1 MKFTCFHKLPFWLL
15 NCRYFG
21 VMLVG
26 IVLMFMF
33 MVVVLVVLG
42 GERRAAE
49 VGLVLVVAARLV
61 VGQIVESTLV
71 EQIDQSRALARRE
84 AVAVTF
90 DGRVG
95 FWFDVRSFDVRRF
108 DLLVVRYFSRCFE
121 FDLLLSVVACAPVTE
136 FQM

>member
-1 MKFTCFHKLPFWLL
+1 MCFHKLPFWLL

-21 VMLVG
+21 VMLIG
-26 IVLMFMF
+26 IVLMLVLMF
-33 MVVVLVVLG
+33 MVFVVLG

-61 VGQIVESTLV
+61 VGQVVESALV
-71 EQIDQSRALARRE
+71 EQIDQSRALARSE

-95 FWFDVRSFDVRRF
+95 F
-108 DLLVVRYFSRCFE
+108 
-121 FDLLLSVVACAPVTE
+121 
-136 FQM
+136 

>member
-1 MKFTCFHKLPFWLL
+1 
-15 NCRYFG
+15 
-21 VMLVG
+21 
-26 IVLMFMF
+26 MFMF

-61 VGQIVESTLV
+61 VGQVVESALV
-71 EQIDQSRALARRE
+71 EQIDQGRALARSE

-95 FWFDVRSFDVRRF
+95 F
-108 DLLVVRYFSRCFE
+108 
-121 FDLLLSVVACAPVTE
+121 
-136 FQM
+136 

>member
-1 MKFTCFHKLPFWLL
+1 MKCKCFHKLPFWLL

-26 IVLMFMF
+26 IVLMFM
-33 MVVVLVVLG
+33 VVVFVVLG

-61 VGQIVESTLV
+61 VGQIVESALV
-71 EQIDQSRALARRE
+71 EQIDQGRALARSE

-95 FWFDVRSFDVRRF
+95 F
-108 DLLVVRYFSRCFE
+108 
-121 FDLLLSVVACAPVTE
+121 
-136 FQM
+136 